1 MKPVILA
8 SASPRRRELLENI
21 GLKFSVDPAE
31 TDEDLGRDVEPRKLA
46 KLISHEKAVAAAA
59 RHRDA
64 VIIAADTFGV
74 IRGKLLGKPQNKA
87 QAREMLKL
95 LSGKSHTVITGFT
108 ILDSGSG
115 RTSSAAVTT
124 RVRFRKLTAG
134 EIDAYVRSGEPMGK
148 AAGYAIQGLGSLLVE
163 GIEGDYFNVM
173 GLPVGALAAELKKFG
188 IDILR

>member
-21 GLKFSVDPAE
+21 GLKFSVDPVE
-31 TDEDLGRDVEPRKLA
+31 TDEGLDRDVEPRKLA
-46 KLISHEKAVAAAA
+46 KLISREKAVAAAA

-74 IRGKLLGKPQNKA
+74 MRGKLLGKPVNRA
-87 QAREMLKL
+87 EAREMLKL

-108 ILDSGSG
+108 IMDSGSG
-115 RTSSAAVTT
+115 RTCSRAVTT
-124 RVRFRKLTAG
+124 RVSFRKLSEA
-134 EIDAYVRSGEPMGK
+134 EIDTYVRSGEPMGK

-188 IDILR
+188 IEVLR